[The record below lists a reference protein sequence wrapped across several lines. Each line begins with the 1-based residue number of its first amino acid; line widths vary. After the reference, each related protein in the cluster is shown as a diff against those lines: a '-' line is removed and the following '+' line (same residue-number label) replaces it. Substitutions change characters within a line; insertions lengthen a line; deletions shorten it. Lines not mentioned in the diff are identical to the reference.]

1 MIVKLFGLIDL
12 CAAVLLLAG
21 MFEAPIAFKIYI
33 FFGGLLFIK
42 SLFLLTGD
50 VLSSVDLLSSI
61 VIFLSIFF
69 APWVFL
75 VWACSLLLMAKGAAS
90 FF

>member
-12 CAAVLLLAG
+12 CAAIILLARI
-21 MFEAPIAFKIYI
+21 FEAPIAFQIYV

-42 SLFLLTGD
+42 SLFLFTGD
-50 VLSSVDLLSSI
+50 VLSAVDLVSAI

-75 VWACSLLLMAKGAAS
+75 VWFCSLMLMAKGVSS